1 VLLVARLSAMDSA
14 RLRRDLGLARARRI
28 TVTVAIGATGFT
40 AVTALVAATSLP
52 GHTVGSTNALAQQAS
67 TGTLSS
73 GSVQPGLTGPAQVP
87 QYGYG
92 GTPVAVSGGS

>member
-1 VLLVARLSAMDSA
+1 M
-14 RLRRDLGLARARRI
+14 
-28 TVTVAIGATGFT
+28 TVAIGATGFT

-52 GHTVGSTNALAQQAS
+52 GHAVASANTGGQQTS
-67 TGTLSS
+67 IGTDTS

-92 GTPVAVSGGS
+92 VAPVAVSGGS

>member
-1 VLLVARLSAMDSA
+1 MA
-14 RLRRDLGLARARRI
+14 
-28 TVTVAIGATGFT
+28 VAIGATGFT
-40 AVTALVAATSLP
+40 AVAALVAATSLP
-52 GHTVGSTNALAQQAS
+52 GHTVGSTNAAGQQGS

-73 GSVQPGLTGPAQVP
+73 GSVQPGFVGPAQVP